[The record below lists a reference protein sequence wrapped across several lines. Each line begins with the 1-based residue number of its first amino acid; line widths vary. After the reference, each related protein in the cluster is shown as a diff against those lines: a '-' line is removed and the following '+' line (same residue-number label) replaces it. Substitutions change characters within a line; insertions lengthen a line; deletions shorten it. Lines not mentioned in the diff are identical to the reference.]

1 MIPHYH
7 TLVIGGGCLGA
18 ATAISLARKLR
29 GQNKVALIE
38 KAVLG
43 AGVSSRHSAIVRSAN
58 ASETAAR
65 LALLSTNLWKN
76 LAEVWGV
83 SIPYETP
90 GALWIGG
97 ASSPASV
104 WFERMQT
111 VQKAGVDIR
120 PVDRHEA
127 NRLTGDAMRL
137 DPDDIYFHEQDVLQ
151 LEAGDVLHALQ
162 TAVSLNGVEV
172 KEHTQ
177 VLGFDDVHT
186 VKTNRG
192 IFHCDHLVNA
202 TGAWSPALMAQL
214 GRLIPIAMEPVYV
227 ANWLVSASDLPENL
241 PIIADYVNR
250 AYFRRWRGSI
260 LHMHQPRQRDPARIA
275 EYFSRSSMNPA
286 GADVIYDATNFGVT
300 QQQLQ
305 DYATRVTHRF
315 PRIGSPL
322 YAGGYVSFFDITPD
336 LRFILGEDPEI
347 PGLYHC
353 LGGGQALKYAPVF
366 GDLLSDAIVQG
377 RNRYQGL
384 DLDEFSMSR
393 FSHNP
398 LFSPPAQACDNRYD
412 FL

>member
-7 TLVIGGGCLGA
+7 TLVIGGGCLGV
-18 ATAISLARKLR
+18 ATAISLARKLP
-29 GQNKVALIE
+29 GHQKVALIE

-65 LALLSTNLWKN
+65 LALISTGLWKN
-76 LAEVWGV
+76 LTDVWGV
-83 SIPYETP
+83 TIPYETP

-111 VQKAGVDIR
+111 VRKAGVDIR
-120 PVDRHEA
+120 PLDRQEA

-137 DPDDIYFHEQDVLQ
+137 DPDDLYFHEQDVLQ

-162 TAVSLNGVEV
+162 TAVVLNGVEV

-177 VLGFDDVHT
+177 VLGFDGVHT

-192 IFHCDHLVNA
+192 LLQCDHLVNA
-202 TGAWSPALMAQL
+202 AGAWSPALMAQL
-214 GRLIPIAMEPVYV
+214 GRVIPIAMEPVYV

-275 EYFSRSSMNPA
+275 EYFSRSIMNPA
-286 GADVIYDATNFGVT
+286 GADVIYDATNFRVT

-336 LRFILGEDPEI
+336 LRFILGEDPELQ
-347 PGLYHC
+347 GLYHC

-366 GDLLSDAIVQG
+366 GEILAEAIVNGQH
-377 RNRYQGL
+377 RYQGL
-384 DLDEFSMSR
+384 NLDEFSLSR

-398 LFSPPAQACDNRYD
+398 LFSPRGSSRDNRYD